1 MGTERAK
8 MVFSWDTIDN
18 QKLGFQQLHQEK
30 WGFMC
35 SKLGFKAKHGV

>member
-30 WGFMC
+30 MGIHV
-35 SKLGFKAKHGV
+35 LKAWI